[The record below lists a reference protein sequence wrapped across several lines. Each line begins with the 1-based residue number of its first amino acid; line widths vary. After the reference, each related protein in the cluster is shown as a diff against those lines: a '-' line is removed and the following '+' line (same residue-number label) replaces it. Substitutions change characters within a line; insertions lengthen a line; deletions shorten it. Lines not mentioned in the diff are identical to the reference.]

1 MVLLLVVVDVAAVA
15 GVDVVV
21 GYVAGSV
28 RAVDVAVVGFDAAEV
43 PCFVCIE
50 SCPHTGSLSSLVPL
64 VQHMSRHSLAR
75 A

>member
-28 RAVDVAVVGFDAAEV
+28 RAVGVAVVGFDAAEV
-43 PCFVCIE
+43 P
-50 SCPHTGSLSSLVPL
+50 
-64 VQHMSRHSLAR
+64 
-75 A
+75 